1 MKQALTI
8 LTILYC
14 LVLSG
19 TTSAQSWEWART
31 ATNTRP
37 YSITSSTESWPLAT
51 DKQGNV
57 YTAFSHTNDSLTLG
71 TNKYHAAIYKNQTI
85 IAKYDYAGNILWS
98 KASTNGNAMPIA
110 IATDNNDNL
119 FVYGYFLG
127 DSVRFG
133 SHLIVRTSATASNTC
148 FLIKFDKDGNLLWK
162 TNAGSLS
169 DAPENQACGSI
180 ATDAAGNCY
189 LAATYSDA
197 SLSVGSYSL
206 TNSGYEDIYLC
217 RYSPTGAIS
226 WAKKFGGNGYDR
238 VSGITVSN
246 NNKVYITGEFS
257 SSSIVFGNTALSF
270 SATLPPTT
278 SHRFN
283 TYLVQMGIDGNV
295 QWARQC
301 TGDARATSIATDTVN
316 DIYIGG
322 VLADDRVVFGS
333 YTLNDNANTPFLV
346 KYDGTGNVINAH
358 AFTQTIPSAVLKHA
372 IWSIDIDPCNNV
384 WVSGGLD
391 SSYGNGIFLDTS
403 LILPVPQSCTDP
415 MFIACYNEMGGLL
428 DYATLRSGGDNN
440 STVRVNDFG
449 NIYIAGDYLGVAPL
463 ILGTDTLGTYPNVSS
478 SYFLAKYVPISGCEP
493 TSASNINAL
502 SNGFTV
508 FPNPVSFGELK
519 VTGNERIQ
527 HITITD
533 MLGRKLY
540 EHRPN
545 TVNTS
550 INISTLVP
558 GTYLVDV
565 NGQYKI
571 RFVKE

>member
-1 MKQALTI
+1 MKQALI
-8 LTILYC
+8 LLAFLHC
-14 LVLSG
+14 LVLSS

-57 YTAFSHTNDSLTLG
+57 YTAFHHTNDTLTLG
-71 TNKYHAAIYKNQTI
+71 TNNYHAAIYKNQTI
-85 IAKYDYAGNILWS
+85 IAKYDYAGNVLWS

-133 SHLIVRTSATASNTC
+133 TQLLVRTSATASNTC
-148 FLIKFDKDGNLLWK
+148 FLIKYDKDGNLLWK

-197 SLSVGSYSL
+197 SLSVGSYALS
-206 TNSGYEDIYLC
+206 NSGYEDIYLC
-217 RYSPTGAIS
+217 RYSPAGAIA

-238 VSGITVSN
+238 VSGITISN

-257 SSSIVFGNTALSF
+257 SSSIVFGNTTLSF
-270 SATLPPTT
+270 SATLPATT

-283 TYLVQMGIDGNV
+283 TYLVQMGTDGNV

-301 TGDARATSIATDTVN
+301 TGDARAMSIATDTAN
-316 DIYIGG
+316 SIYIGG
-322 VLADDRVVFGS
+322 MLVDDKVVFGT

-358 AFTQTIPSAVLKHA
+358 AFTQTIPSTVPKHA

-403 LILPVPQSCTDP
+403 LILPVPQSSTDP
-415 MFIACYNEMGGLL
+415 MFIACYNPVGGLL

-440 STVRVNDFG
+440 STVRVNDYG
-449 NIYIAGDYLGVAPL
+449 NIFIAGDYIGAAAL
-463 ILGTDTLGTYPNVSS
+463 ILGTDTLGTYTNVSS
-478 SYFLAKYVPISGCEP
+478 SFFLAKYMPISGCLP
-493 TSASNINAL
+493 TSISHIAS
-502 SNGFTV
+502 SNNSFTV
-508 FPNPVSFGELK
+508 FPNPIASGELH

-527 HITITD
+527 HVTITD

-540 EHRPN
+540 EHTPG
-545 TVNTS
+545 TVNTT
-550 INISTLVP
+550 INTSTLVP
-558 GTYLVDV
+558 GIYMVGI
-565 NGQYKI
+565 NQQYKV
-571 RFVKE
+571 RFVKQ